1 MYPIFTVWSVVK
13 GAKNRAAALAF
24 VNDALKKDVQEKFA
38 PRALLMPTNATA
50 TLSPD
55 LAKRVNF
62 ERLLPLDAEAVVKNR
77 PAWVEEWNRALQ
89 GR

>member
-1 MYPIFTVWSVVK
+1 MHH
-13 GAKNRAAALAF
+13 R
-24 VNDALKKDVQEKFA
+24 
-38 PRALLMPTNATA
+38 
-50 TLSPD
+50 PD

-62 ERLLPLDAEAVVKNR
+62 ERLLPLDTEAVVKNR

>member
-1 MYPIFTVWSVVK
+1 
-13 GAKNRAAALAF
+13 
-24 VNDALKKDVQEKFA
+24 
-38 PRALLMPTNATA
+38 MPTNATA

-62 ERLLPLDAEAVVKNR
+62 ERLLPLDTEAVVKHR

>member
-1 MYPIFTVWSVVK
+1 MSHRVSSHGIVRIVA
-13 GAKNRAAALAF
+13 GNHAKDDSETNYT
-24 VNDALKKDVQEKFA
+24 QEKFA
-38 PRALLMPTNATA
+38 ARALLMPTNATA

-62 ERLLPLDAEAVVKNR
+62 ERLLPLDGETVVKQR
-77 PAWVEEWNRALQ
+77 AAWVEEWNRALQ